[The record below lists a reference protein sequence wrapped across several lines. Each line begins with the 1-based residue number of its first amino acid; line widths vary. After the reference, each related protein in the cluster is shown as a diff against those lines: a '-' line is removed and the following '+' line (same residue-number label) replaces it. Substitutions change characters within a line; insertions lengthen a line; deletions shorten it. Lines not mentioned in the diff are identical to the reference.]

1 MKFRTSKGR
10 RRTHRVMALIAGSA
24 AFAAALV
31 TVSGTATGAPSS
43 GKPNRSLDQAIAK
56 GWDCNPLILIGGH
69 YHCSPPGRPSVAD
82 IIAGTDV
89 PSVVHQV
96 FLPNGNFAGTEILIR
111 ADLYAGQPCP
121 TDQWLPVPPVGP
133 VQYYACHHFEFSG

>member
-1 MKFRTSKGR
+1 MR
-10 RRTHRVMALIAGSA
+10 RIIALSA
-24 AFAAALV
+24 AFAAIAATAVLV
-31 TVSGTATGAPSS
+31 GTASGA
-43 GKPNRSLDQAIAK
+43 GNRTLAQAQAA

-89 PSVVHQV
+89 ASIEHQV
-96 FLPNGNFAGTEILIR
+96 FLPDGRLAGTETLIR

-121 TDQWLPVPPVGP
+121 TDQWLPVPPWLP
-133 VQYYACHHFEFSG
+133 VPQYYACHHFEFTP

>member
-1 MKFRTSKGR
+1 MPRIIVFIAS
-10 RRTHRVMALIAGSA
+10 VALLA
-24 AFAAALV
+24 ATAVAVVAAA
-31 TVSGTATGAPSS
+31 AGAPTS
-43 GKPNRSLDQAIAK
+43 GIPNRALADAIAN

-89 PSVVHQV
+89 PTVVHQV
-96 FLPNGNFAGTEILIR
+96 FVPDGTFAGTELLIR

-133 VQYYACHHFEFSG
+133 VQYYACHHFDFTA